1 MAQAK
6 RLSTAEKAELL
17 RYASSQA
24 LLMMF
29 ESYARRNEAISPDL
43 ELIRAELLIRL
54 ASYNKEGG
62 NANAK

>member
-1 MAQAK
+1 MAKAK
-6 RLSTAEKAELL
+6 RMSTAEKVELL
-17 RYASSQA
+17 RNASSQA

-54 ASYNKEGG
+54 SGKE
-62 NANAK
+62 A